1 MNQTWLFGLF
11 GVVVLGLLALDLGLF
26 HKRDRE
32 IKFREALIWSSFW
45 TGLALAFNSLILLNL
60 GRDAA
65 LTFLTAYIVELSLS
79 VDNLFVF
86 LLIFSAFRVAP
97 RLQHRVLFWGILGAL
112 LMRAVCIGAGVAA
125 LQRFSWLT
133 YIFGLILIYGGIK
146 AAFEK
151 DGDFDPSKGIVVKFF
166 RKIIPLT
173 DQFHGEHFFIR
184 EKSPK
189 GGMRWVATPLF
200 LTLLVVEVS
209 DLIFA
214 VDSIPAVLAI
224 TTDPFLVYTSNVF
237 AILGLRSIYF
247 ALARVVDLFRYLKSG
262 LSVVLVFIGTKIM
275 LTHHVHIP
283 VTVSLGV
290 IVTTLT
296 ASILASVVIK
306 PAPSKP
312 ESNSSAHIKKG

>member
-45 TGLALAFNSLILLNL
+45 IGLALVFNSLILLSL

-65 LTFLTAYIVELSLS
+65 LNFLTAYIVELSLS

-112 LMRAVCIGAGVAA
+112 LLRAVCIGAGVAA
-125 LQRFSWLT
+125 LQRFEWLT

-146 AAFEK
+146 SALNK
-151 DGDFDPSKGIVVKFF
+151 DDDFDPSNGFVVKFF

-173 DQFHGEHFFIR
+173 KEFHGENFFVR
-184 EKSPK
+184 EKGPS

-209 DLIFA
+209 DLVFA

-247 ALARVVDLFRYLKSG
+247 ALARVVDLFRYLKFG
-262 LSVVLVFIGTKIM
+262 LSFVLVFVGGKIM
-275 LTHHVHIP
+275 VAHFIDIP
-283 VTVSLGV
+283 VSVSLGV
-290 IVTTLT
+290 ILT
-296 ASILASVVIK
+296 ALAASILASVIIK
-306 PAPSKP
+306 APPAAS
-312 ESNSSAHIKKG
+312 ESTSPAYINKG